1 METVIPF
8 GKVKS
13 QFDPSG
19 VHRTGQETDSYRHHF
34 WRNKD
39 NRGLNAAHRAVRMYA
54 VVLACILAPLLVPGT
69 SSAATGDMTIGGKL
83 GFATSPA
90 PGTGVGIGAIFGS
103 FAYQFL
109 DNIPSRGNDG
119 LEGVG
124 EIGFFSWSGDGGT
137 INNVPLFFLA
147 RYFYTVAP
155 ALRAYG
161 DAGLSLNFW
170 SAPGASETDAGFA
183 TGVGVEYLFTPEMGV
198 GGEMRL
204 NVVRPSWWDA
214 DHVLFLALFN
224 YHILA
229 PQSAVTRR
237 EFPRR
242 RR

>member
-13 QFDPSG
+13 PFDPSG
-19 VHRTGQETDSYRHHF
+19 VPRVCRETGSQGPEPSRSTSNLRS
-34 WRNKD
+34 
-39 NRGLNAAHRAVRMYA
+39 AVKKYA
-54 VVLACILAPLLVPGT
+54 LVLACTLIPFLLPGT
-69 SSAATGDMTIGGKL
+69 SRAATGDMTIGGKL

-90 PGTGVGIGAIFGS
+90 PGVSAGIGAIFGS

-109 DNIPSRGNDG
+109 DHIPAMGDDG

-124 EIGFFSWSGDGGT
+124 EIGYFSWSGNGWSV
-137 INNVPLFFLA
+137 NNIPLFFLG

-155 ALRAYG
+155 NLRAYG
-161 DAGLSLNFW
+161 DAGFSLNFW
-170 SAPGASETDAGFA
+170 SAPGASEADLGFA
-183 TGVGVEYLFTPEMGV
+183 TGVGIEYLFTPEMGI

-214 DHVLFLALFN
+214 DHVLFLASFN

-229 PQSAVTRR
+229 PHSAVTRR

-242 RR
+242 RRY